1 MRYHCLLR
9 KNKNHESEVMFF
21 MKAFKIYM
29 AFSTL
34 AAIISVFSFWKFIN
48 VNIASICPLFLVFL
62 SILQIM
68 TFISSAKS
76 AESSESETSYSEHN
90 ELTRNEQAALF
101 RIHGL
106 TKIAILPILSVFAI
120 FFPSVYKIILP
131 IAIYVASFLLAK
143 LFFIKTK

>member
-34 AAIISVFSFWKFIN
+34 AAIISVFASWKFIN

-76 AESSESETSYSEHN
+76 AESGESETSYSAHN

-131 IAIYVASFLLAK
+131 IVIYVASFLLAR

>member
-34 AAIISVFSFWKFIN
+34 AAIISVFAFWKFIN

-68 TFISSAKS
+68 TFISFAKS
-76 AESSESETSYSEHN
+76 AESGESETSYSAHN

-131 IAIYVASFLLAK
+131 IVIYVASFLLAK